1 MVVMVVNE
9 MFDYF
14 RLLKAVFPRTNVLL
28 TEVLF
33 IRLVSMVGL
42 LDRFVGLDLH

>member
-1 MVVMVVNE
+1 MDVMAIIE
-9 MFDYF
+9 MFDF
-14 RLLKAVFPRTNVLL
+14 LRPLKAVFPQIIVLL

-42 LDRFVGLDLH
+42 LARHVGLDLH